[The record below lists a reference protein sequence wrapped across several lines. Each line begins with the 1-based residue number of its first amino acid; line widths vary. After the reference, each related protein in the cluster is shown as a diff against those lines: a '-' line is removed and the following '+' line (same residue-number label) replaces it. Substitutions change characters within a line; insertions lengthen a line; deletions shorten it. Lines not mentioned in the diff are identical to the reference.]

1 MSDGPGR
8 GDTDDTV
15 PVGGGFDVAHL
26 QAVQRRL
33 FDGVDPLAD
42 RRLRHRGPRPAARD
56 PAGRRAPHR
65 PHHRDRRGLSLIAI
79 SGHGLIELFGTLQVS

>member
-26 QAVQRRL
+26 QAVHRRL
-33 FDGVDPLAD
+33 FDGWTPSLTAACDTGDPDPLRAI
-42 RRLRHRGPRPAARD
+42 LQGAVHRID
-56 PAGRRAPHR
+56 PT
-65 PHHRDRRGLSLIAI
+65 I
-79 SGHGLIELFGTLQVS
+79 GTGVGCR